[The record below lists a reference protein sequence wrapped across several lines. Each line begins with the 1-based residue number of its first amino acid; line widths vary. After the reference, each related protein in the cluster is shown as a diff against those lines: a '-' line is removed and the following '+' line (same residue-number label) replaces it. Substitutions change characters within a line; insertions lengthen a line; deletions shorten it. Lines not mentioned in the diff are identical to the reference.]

1 MTIDTMRSA
10 VRRWLP
16 DHLAIALLAFS
27 AVSAAAQAPA
37 RYEGRP
43 VAEVLGELQRRGA
56 PIIFSSVLVRSDLR
70 VKSEPRSEPGTRAFV
85 EEILAPHGLGV
96 ADGPGKT
103 WVVTRVRRDPKPAT
117 PARGSVPTEEGREP
131 EAPVPIRIEERV
143 TVQERPGDLA
153 GSPNAYA
160 LDPVRAT
167 NTAGSLENL
176 VQALPGMVPGVAATN
191 DHEGKLAVRGAG
203 PQHNTIVFDGV
214 QIHSPERMASDLGGW
229 QSFVNPATI
238 ASWALDP
245 SGLDARYGGRLSST
259 TVFETRD
266 GATDRRLAL
275 SGSFG
280 LTSGDILAEG
290 RLPGTETGSWW
301 ATMRGTYYRLVTDRF
316 QDGDVPSFVD
326 GQFKIAASPTT
337 RTRLSVVGLA
347 GAEGMVRPILAPP
360 DQRGPYGDNNL
371 KEFHASSGLAIATL
385 QWSARRVSSTTTV
398 DVYSSVRRHQ
408 DGWIDWQ
415 TGEPFD
421 RRVRIVDV
429 AGRQRFTI
437 GWAPG
442 KVLDFGG
449 EVKRIRG
456 TWRMAGMDHIPR
468 RAPGPD
474 TWGQFLAYD
483 GPIDARSRRT
493 QVGGWAQQ
501 RIPLGGGVAIEPGIR
516 ADWNS
521 STGETS
527 VQPRFRLTKSVGER
541 GMVWIGGAWQAQ
553 TPGFETMQQ
562 GLAYVDLAG
571 AAASDVRNERSRQVV
586 AGFAHQFAGS
596 VTLRAEVYRRVFDRL
611 LVQRQ
616 ETEGERQQRL
626 SRYELPPDMPADS
639 AILEYRP
646 TTDPESTGTGR
657 AAGFELLLER
667 SRGRVTG
674 WITYTLSKSER
685 EIFGRTVP
693 FEFDRRH
700 AVAAA
705 VNVEITRKVRAAVR
719 SQYGSGFPVT
729 PLHPEVRFNDSRNTW
744 PGPPPGTLFQA
755 GRDRNGNLITRS
767 DLLDPPRL
775 SLLNSARMS
784 PYARTDVR
792 VSYALHERFD
802 VYGEVINLFDREN
815 FGINVPD
822 VSDRVGRPVD
832 YQLAPYFPRLFTY
845 GVRFAF

>member
-1 MTIDTMRSA
+1 MTIDTMCSA
-10 VRRWLP
+10 VRRCLP
-16 DHLAIALLAFS
+16 GHLALALLAFS
-27 AVSAAAQAPA
+27 AIPAGAQGPS
-37 RYEGRP
+37 RHEGRP
-43 VAEVLGELQRRGA
+43 VAEVLGDLQRRGA

-70 VKSEPRSEPGTRAFV
+70 VKTEPRSEAGTRAFV

-103 WVVTRVRRDPKPAT
+103 WVVTRIRRDPNLAAPA
-117 PARGSVPTEEGREP
+117 PESAPPGKSRELD
-131 EAPVPIRIEERV
+131 APVPIRIEERV
-143 TVQERPGDLA
+143 TVHERPGDLA

-160 LDPVRAT
+160 IDPVRAT
-167 NTAGSLENL
+167 DTAGSLENPL
-176 VQALPGMVPGVAATN
+176 QALPGMVPGVAATN
-191 DHEGKLAVRGAG
+191 DHDGKLAVRGAG
-203 PQHNTIVFDGV
+203 PQHNTIVYDGV
-214 QIHSPERMASDLGGW
+214 QIHTPQRMASDLGGW

-238 ASWALDP
+238 GSWALDP

-280 LTSGDILAEG
+280 LTSGDILGEG

-301 ATMRGTYYRLVTDRF
+301 ATMRGTYYRLVADRF
-316 QDGDVPSFVD
+316 KDGDIPSFVD
-326 GQFKIAASPTT
+326 LQFKIAASPTP

-347 GAEGMVRPILAPP
+347 GAEAMVRPVLAPP
-360 DQRGPYGDNNL
+360 DQRAPYGDNSL
-371 KEFHASSGLAIATL
+371 REFHANSRLAIVNL
-385 QWSARRVSSTTTV
+385 QWTPGPRVSSSTTV
-398 DVYSSVRRHQ
+398 DVYSNVTRHQ

-415 TGEPFD
+415 TGRPFD
-421 RRVRIVDV
+421 RRVQVVDV

-437 GWAPG
+437 GWSPRHL
-442 KVLDFGG
+442 LDVGG

-456 TWRMAGMDHIPR
+456 EWKMAGVDLLPR

-474 TWGQFLAYD
+474 TWGQFLTYD
-483 GPIDARSRRT
+483 GPIDARSLRT
-493 QVGGWAQQ
+493 QVSGWAQE
-501 RIPLGGGVAIEPGIR
+501 RIRLGAGVAMEPGIR

-521 STGETS
+521 FTGETA

-541 GMVWIGGAWQAQ
+541 GVVWIGAAWQAQ

-562 GLAYVDLAG
+562 GLAYVDLG
-571 AAASDVRNERSRQVV
+571 GAASDVRNERSRQFV
-586 AGFAHQFAGS
+586 AGFTHPLAAS

-616 ETEGERQQRL
+616 ETGHERQQRL
-626 SRYELPPDMPADS
+626 ARYELPPDMPADS

-646 TTDPESTGTGR
+646 TTDPESTGRGR
-657 AAGFELLLER
+657 AAGIELLLER
-667 SRGRVTG
+667 SRGRITG

-685 EIFGRTVP
+685 ELFGRTVP

-700 AVAAA
+700 AVGAA
-705 VNVEITRKVRAAVR
+705 VNVEVTRKLRAAVR

-729 PLHPEVRFNDSRNTW
+729 PLHPEVRFDDFRNTW
-744 PGPPPGTLFQA
+744 PGPSPGSTFRA
-755 GRDRNGNLITRS
+755 GRNRDGSLIVRS

-792 VSYALHERFD
+792 VSYAIDEHLD
-802 VYGEVINLFDREN
+802 IYGEVINFFDREN
-815 FGINVPD
+815 FGVAVPD
-822 VSDRVGRPVD
+822 VADRAGRSIA
-832 YQLAPYFPRLFTY
+832 YQLAPAFPRLFTY